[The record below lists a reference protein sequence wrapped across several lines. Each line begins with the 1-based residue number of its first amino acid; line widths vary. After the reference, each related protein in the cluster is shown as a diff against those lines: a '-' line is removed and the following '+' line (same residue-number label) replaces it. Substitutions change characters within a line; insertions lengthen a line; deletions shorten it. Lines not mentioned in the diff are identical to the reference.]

1 MSLFFLLRATV
12 FFLCSRPWAL
22 VQKRVSVGVM
32 LCGTINMSVS
42 QHAKPWWFP
51 WTIGVP
57 CILVE
62 KDESWCGAARG
73 VLVTVLGVLGGVEGF
88 RMCKYV

>member
-1 MSLFFLLRATV
+1 
-12 FFLCSRPWAL
+12 
-22 VQKRVSVGVM
+22 M

-57 CILVE
+57 C
-62 KDESWCGAARG
+62 
-73 VLVTVLGVLGGVEGF
+73 VLVDSWVAKFSLEFAQDAWGEIDRCYVLQAQ
-88 RMCKYV
+88 

>member
-1 MSLFFLLRATV
+1 MLVNEALRLVEPDDLRESLMLAAFLATV

-42 QHAKPWWFP
+42 KHAKPWWYP

-57 CILVE
+57 CALQPI
-62 KDESWCGAARG
+62 
-73 VLVTVLGVLGGVEGF
+73 
-88 RMCKYV
+88 Y

>member
-1 MSLFFLLRATV
+1 
-12 FFLCSRPWAL
+12 
-22 VQKRVSVGVM
+22 M

-57 CILVE
+57 C
-62 KDESWCGAARG
+62 
-73 VLVTVLGVLGGVEGF
+73 VLVDGIIWDWVDSWVAKFSLEFAQDAWGEIERCYVL
-88 RMCKYV
+88 